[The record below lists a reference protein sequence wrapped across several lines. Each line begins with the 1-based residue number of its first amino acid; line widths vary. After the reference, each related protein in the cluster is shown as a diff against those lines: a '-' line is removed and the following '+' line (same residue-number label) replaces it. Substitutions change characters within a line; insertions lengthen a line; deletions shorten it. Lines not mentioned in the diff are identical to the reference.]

1 MSVKDQL
8 SPYLNRFLILCEQK
22 SNVKLEL
29 CCDNGQVSVNLLHAL
44 EVVSPTIPDEI
55 QKKEKYSEILKKK
68 NIGTSQLNRL
78 QRRAFERAEEA
89 KKEAKLQ
96 QEIAE
101 QAKLEAEEAR
111 CEAGKAKN

>member
-1 MSVKDQL
+1 MLWQWTG
-8 SPYLNRFLILCEQK
+8 ICEPVTRIRGCFTNN
-22 SNVKLEL
+22 SWWN
-29 CCDNGQVSVNLLHAL
+29 
-44 EVVSPTIPDEI
+44 T
-55 QKKEKYSEILKKK
+55 KKEKYSEILKKK

-101 QAKLEAEEAR
+101 QAKLEAVEAR
-111 CEAGKAKN
+111 CEAGKAKKEATKYW

>member
-1 MSVKDQL
+1 MYVKHQL
-8 SPYLNRFLILCEQK
+8 APYLNRFLILCEQK

-89 KKEAKLQ
+89 KKKQ
-96 QEIAE
+96 SYYR
-101 QAKLEAEEAR
+101 K
-111 CEAGKAKN
+111 

>member
-44 EVVSPTIPDEI
+44 EVVSPSPDEI
-55 QKKEKYSEILKKK
+55 QKKEKYSEIM
-68 NIGTSQLNRL
+68 
-78 QRRAFERAEEA
+78 
-89 KKEAKLQ
+89 
-96 QEIAE
+96 
-101 QAKLEAEEAR
+101 
-111 CEAGKAKN
+111 